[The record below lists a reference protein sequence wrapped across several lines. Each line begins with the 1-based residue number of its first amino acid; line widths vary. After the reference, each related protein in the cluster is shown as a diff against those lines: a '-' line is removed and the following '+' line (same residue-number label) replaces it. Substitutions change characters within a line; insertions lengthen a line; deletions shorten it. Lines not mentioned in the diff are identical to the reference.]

1 MHDLER
7 TSNLLGA
14 TALAVNDVVLVDAAR
29 RAGVS
34 SSGAAALVVLSASP
48 GLYVTEL
55 GRRVGLSQSAAA
67 RMVDALEGDGLV
79 ARRRRTGR
87 KVSVTLTLLGER
99 AVRTLFDARGT
110 PLAELVGVL
119 RDDERAA
126 LARLLGKLLAGLYER
141 VGDAEVMCRLCDRS
155 SCVRDAVCPVG
166 QAERDRAGGSA

>member
-7 TSNLLGA
+7 TANLLGA

-34 SSGAAALVVLSASP
+34 SSGAAALVVLSVSP

-67 RMVDALEGDGLV
+67 RMVDTLEGDGLV
-79 ARRRRTGR
+79 VRRRRAGR
-87 KVSVTLTLLGER
+87 KVSLTLTLLGER
-99 AVRTLFDARGT
+99 TARTLFDARGT
-110 PLAELVGVL
+110 PLAEIVGVL

-141 VGDAEVMCRLCDRS
+141 VGDADVMCRLCDRG

-166 QAERDRAGGSA
+166 QAERDHAAGST